1 MRSLSA
7 ADVSNWQSSHAL
19 PGIVLAIVKA
29 SPSDAIVPD
38 LLAAAAQIKPAEPAY
53 DTVTFH
59 RIRLLIGLNRASDAR
74 TLLDQVLSG
83 LRREPPSS
91 ALNAFR
97 AQRMTVARNFAEF
110 LSYAPRTLLETNSQG
125 SSSWSWACRGEA
137 ELNRGPYRCPEPD
150 HPMAF
155 DEDAVLVFNRQ
166 TPLAMLVE
174 AASSPTLPP
183 NIRQD
188 LVLATWTRSVL
199 LGDAA
204 DAAKL
209 SPHLPDSI
217 RKTAGSSIGFP
228 AILAILRNPG
238 LRPFF
243 EPGISHLVTFNYLD
257 HFRNNWWCSSW
268 YGRYK
273 RSLDRERAGT
283 RRLSNPGPAVDSE
296 RTVSTSSEAAMR
308 PFVPRH
314 ESPRLR
320 QIETFRSRHS
330 RGARPHGSRHT
341 LACLEWS
348 TDSTNAAQN
357 TAVSKAAFQLL
368 HSRYPNSQ
376 WTAKTRYYY

>member
-1 MRSLSA
+1 MFPTGKA
-7 ADVSNWQSSHAL
+7 SHAL
-19 PGIVLAIVKA
+19 PSFVLAIVKA
-29 SPSDAIVPD
+29 SPSDAMVPD

-125 SSSWSWACRGEA
+125 ASSLVWACRGEA
-137 ELNRGPYRCPEPD
+137 ELNRAPFRCPEPN
-150 HPMAF
+150 HPMAL

-174 AASSPTLPP
+174 AASSPALPP
-183 NIRQD
+183 NLRQD

-199 LGDAA
+199 LDDAA
-204 DAAKL
+204 SASKL

-238 LRPFF
+238 LRPFL
-243 EPGISHLVTFNYLD
+243 EPGVSHLVTFNYLD

-268 YGRYK
+268 YGQFTKDPWTADEPKPVSYLTEDQQSKANAEYQRLRKLPCAPSYLGTK
-273 RSLDRERAGT
+273 VLDYAK
-283 RRLSNPGPAVDSE
+283 SNPSDPNIPEALAL
-296 RTVSTSSEAAMR
+296 TV
-308 PFVPRH
+308 
-314 ESPRLR
+314 
-320 QIETFRSRHS
+320 
-330 RGARPHGSRHT
+330 RGTHY
-341 LACLEWS
+341 ACLEWS
-348 TDSTNAAQN
+348 TDSTNGAQN

-368 HSRYPNSQ
+368 HSRYPNSP